1 MVCRAKDIFTIVVPL
16 VVVAI
21 VVAAEGLNVKVVE
34 ERKKAKG
41 GGVRSQRNAAVAK
54 NSGGQKRVLTFR
66 LSCLSDD
73 LFKPSSVVLTTFCR
87 NSTTL

>member
-16 VVVAI
+16 VV